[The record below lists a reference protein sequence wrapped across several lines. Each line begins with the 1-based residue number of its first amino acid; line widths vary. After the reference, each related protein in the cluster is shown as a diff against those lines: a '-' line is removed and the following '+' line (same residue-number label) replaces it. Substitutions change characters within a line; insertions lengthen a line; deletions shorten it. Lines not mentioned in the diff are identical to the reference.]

1 MNRILHIVV
10 AAGSGRRFGAELP
23 KQFHLIGERPAL
35 MLAVDAM
42 RRYGCGGTV
51 VTVLNPDYIGYWTEV
66 CVSAGF
72 DPGPIVAGGST
83 RWESVKNAF
92 DACGADADIIT
103 VHDGARPL
111 VGRCVVEAVVAAVAS
126 GAKGAVPV
134 VALSD
139 SIRHVGAD
147 GSSKAVDRAA
157 YVAVQTPQGFSG
169 MEFRQAYG
177 MPYSQAF
184 TDDASVMEA
193 AGYDVRLVEGSPVNI
208 KVTNPSDIAI
218 AELLLRQCND

>member
-1 MNRILHIVV
+1 M
-10 AAGSGRRFGAELP
+10 
-23 KQFHLIGERPAL
+23 
-35 MLAVDAM
+35 
-42 RRYGCGGTV
+42 
-51 VTVLNPDYIGYWTEV
+51 
-66 CVSAGF
+66 
-72 DPGPIVAGGST
+72 AGGST
-83 RWESVKNAF
+83 RWESVKNAV
-92 DACGADADIIT
+92 DAYGADADIIT

-111 VGRCVVEAVVAAVAS
+111 VGRRVVEAVVAAVAS
-126 GAKGAVPV
+126 GAKGAVLM

-177 MPYSQAF
+177 MPYSPAF

-193 AGYDVRLVEGSPVNI
+193 AGYDVSLVEGSLGKYQGDKSVGHRH
-208 KVTNPSDIAI
+208 S
-218 AELLLRQCND
+218 